1 MQLQGL
7 TSNALAGRTSSRN
20 NFNLIKDQKYEKV
33 KLFRAQN
40 LNETNGD
47 LPDWGICRDLANTAL
62 ALPNCLLTGRMECA
76 SCSAPM
82 VKSRA
87 LSTYLS
93 CLLPSSSLLV
103 PHSTRPSALA
113 PTSFF
118 VVFFSSLNA
127 VRPRVVRPSVAAM
140 QIRMCDSGE
149 RERGGANND
158 HAAKDRVFISS
169 DHFLA

>member
-62 ALPNCLLTGRMECA
+62 YRNCLLTGRMKCA
-76 SCSAPM
+76 VCSAPM

-93 CLLPSSSLLV
+93 CLLPSSPLLLV

-127 VRPRVVRPSVAAM
+127 VRPRVVYWIGRTRV
-140 QIRMCDSGE
+140 IVRFRKKDE
-149 RERGGANND
+149 RRGIVCTFGGA
-158 HAAKDRVFISS
+158 AETRS
-169 DHFLA
+169 DGH

>member
-1 MQLQGL
+1 MPIHCMQLQGL

-62 ALPNCLLTGRMECA
+62 YRNCLLTGRMKCA
-76 SCSAPM
+76 VCSAPM

-93 CLLPSSSLLV
+93 CLLPSSPLPPRAPFDAPKRPC
-103 PHSTRPSALA
+103 PHIILRRL
-113 PTSFF
+113 F
-118 VVFFSSLNA
+118 LILK
-127 VRPRVVRPSVAAM
+127 RRPSVRALQGTM
-140 QIRMCDSGE
+140 EKIGIFQE
-149 RERGGANND
+149 FETE
-158 HAAKDRVFISS
+158 K
-169 DHFLA
+169 L